1 MSTAETLTHI
11 LRPSVKP
18 GDPCVFVI
26 FGAGGDLT
34 KRKLFPAAY
43 NLARGRLLSDNFV
56 IVGVDREPLN
66 NEEFQRK
73 ISSQIQQFATA
84 GLDQAQWDSIAQRI
98 HYLSADFTAEDS
110 YGRLYDRLQQIDQEW
125 SAGGN
130 FLFYLAVPPQ
140 FFGLIVKQ
148 LSKVGLTEQEGSRW
162 RRIVIE
168 KPFGRDVESARALN
182 AELESVLKEEQIF
195 RIDHYLGKETV
206 QNILVFRFANGIF
219 EPVWN
224 REWVDNVQITV
235 AESVGVEGR
244 GGYYDRSGALRDM
257 VENHMFQLLTLT
269 AMEPPARLDADSIRD
284 RKREALR
291 SVRPLSK
298 EDVATNVVRGQ
309 YSEGTIAGRSL
320 VAYRSESSVAPDSL
334 TETFVA
340 LKLMIDNERWSG
352 VPFYLRTGKALPE
365 RASEIAIQF
374 KRSPYSVLS
383 PEHAGSTTANC
394 LVLRIQPDEGIFLQF
409 AAKEPGVAARL
420 SMVEMDFCYEDY
432 FGKDATSGYETLLY
446 DCMIGDPMLFTRSDN
461 LETSWAIV
469 DPVLKAWEA
478 MQAEGLNHYRA
489 GTWGPQEADSL
500 IERDGRAWRRIA
512 R

>member
-1 MSTAETLTHI
+1 MATAETLTHI

-43 NLARGRLLSDNFV
+43 NLARGRLLFDNFV

-224 REWVDNVQITV
+224 KEWVDNVQITV
-235 AESVGVEGR
+235 AECVGVEGR
-244 GGYYDRSGALRDM
+244 GGYYDRWGALRDM

-284 RKREALR
+284 RKREALG
-291 SVRPLSK
+291 SVRPLRK
-298 EDVATNVVRGQ
+298 EDVATDVVRAQ

-320 VAYRSESSVAPDSL
+320 VAYRS
-334 TETFVA
+334 
-340 LKLMIDNERWSG
+340 
-352 VPFYLRTGKALPE
+352 
-365 RASEIAIQF
+365 
-374 KRSPYSVLS
+374 
-383 PEHAGSTTANC
+383 
-394 LVLRIQPDEGIFLQF
+394 
-409 AAKEPGVAARL
+409 
-420 SMVEMDFCYEDY
+420 
-432 FGKDATSGYETLLY
+432 
-446 DCMIGDPMLFTRSDN
+446 
-461 LETSWAIV
+461 
-469 DPVLKAWEA
+469 
-478 MQAEGLNHYRA
+478 
-489 GTWGPQEADSL
+489 
-500 IERDGRAWRRIA
+500 
-512 R
+512 